1 MYTHMKRTLSLLVC
15 IALVLSLLPL
25 GVLAAGASMELT
37 VVPSATN
44 VELGSVVTF
53 EVYGKGTGITAL
65 QFNLSIPEG
74 MSYIPGSAAV
84 PEGLK
89 EALGWPATDWTEGT
103 MIWTGYTADPT
114 VFPEGTLL
122 LSFSCSM
129 DAEGAFQ
136 PELTNAQAFN
146 AEYTHADLSVRGTS
160 VLVTDWAPEV
170 PPSDPDS
177 SWLNLSIRA
186 STGTAYAGDSITFSI
201 YGHGENIC
209 AMQFN
214 LGIPEGLVYTTGSG
228 ALPEGLRSQL
238 GISGGLD
245 WTDKELLFTMFN
257 DVPIDIPE
265 ETLLLTFTCTAEL
278 SGDAEKTITLT
289 DCMFFDGETECEA
302 TDCVGWQKECT
313 GTV

>member
-53 EVYGKGTGITAL
+53 EVYAKGTGITAL

-89 EALGWPATDWTEGT
+89 EALGWPATDWTEET

-136 PELTNAQAFN
+136 PELT
-146 AEYTHADLSVRGTS
+146 
-160 VLVTDWAPEV
+160 
-170 PPSDPDS
+170 
-177 SWLNLSIRA
+177 A
-186 STGTAYAGDSITFSI
+186 S
-201 YGHGENIC
+201 E
-209 AMQFN
+209 M
-214 LGIPEGLVYTTGSG
+214 VYS
-228 ALPEGLRSQL
+228 
-238 GISGGLD
+238 
-245 WTDKELLFTMFN
+245 
-257 DVPIDIPE
+257 
-265 ETLLLTFTCTAEL
+265 
-278 SGDAEKTITLT
+278 
-289 DCMFFDGETECEA
+289 
-302 TDCVGWQKECT
+302 
-313 GTV
+313 